1 MVRERIMTKRIN
13 KKLIACGLI
22 AILVTVIL
30 LSALLL
36 LLPNSN
42 TNAVDGFKNIGQVLD
57 VKTDDGNVDE
67 KITTPQD
74 GWVAISTEEEL
85 NNFMSDN
92 TSGGTYGYLTQD
104 IDINRSTD
112 NYGMNQVGFAKDRT
126 LDGNG
131 YIISI
136 KNNGTGGSWLAPT
149 FGGMTFGDG
158 ADALTEHWFNG
169 GNGISNAKVLGGFI
183 GVNWGTIKNVTFDY
197 NIVNDIKFNSPG
209 SSANAPHYIGLIA
222 GFNMGYFSNIRLNI
236 SGNMLGF
243 HRESGNPNG
252 DLTGGNENMAVVGGL
267 SALNMGE
274 IDSVTVNIASSVTF
288 DVNSK
293 AYNGSSTHA
302 VLGGVVGKMLSYS
315 GTLANNYIHTATL
328 KDVTMLGSGTFNIR
342 GQGGNYGDYDSVL
355 NEVGIVVGS
364 NTVYHAN
371 KSKDSGA
378 NYSDGVIDGI
388 LMANTA
394 TVQALSGDQGSRGNH
409 TSGTAQYPVLDCGK
423 VSNVFYAYNY
433 TNRVTNCA
441 FNASSHATHA
451 AQKYSVVSLRY
462 APEIDTTQF
471 DINVGIDRAKNS
483 ESGVNGN
490 FNITFDVETKANAPA
505 EYVVYK
511 LNSEKYTFTTD
522 GTEVLTSTTA
532 MGGIDHR
539 NTDGELTFW
548 DDQAEINRKKGG
560 GTISEIR
567 VNDGTETLLSKT
579 YIDLGRSAKIT
590 PDKDTQPMAGTDY
603 VIDYDGNVVDF
614 KVIIDNDASATNRY
628 DDSSQLTANAKLMGD
643 ERLIE
648 LSLREARMPGE
659 YNNAKI
665 ASLKNP
671 EYGFVDDVRCIV
683 APIND
688 IQKTVGEGN
697 TMRISPVALS
707 ITNPN
712 EADKIYQS
720 YTYNLNTTLD
730 NSQIEYVMYSAN
742 GGKTWSRTN
751 MNPSFPVYNISSTK
765 DGFDLRF
772 RAYAS
777 YTYYVNASDTARIY
791 VAVTAE
797 TAPQKLI
804 IDVDAPAITYVDDNG
819 ATIDK
824 PNYDTQTWN
833 PTIQTLR
840 FKASDAV
847 SGVKSIAIDGVTLNP
862 DENGIYS
869 VEITNSREKTIVIT
883 DNVGNKLTE
892 TVRYKV
898 DTLPTL
904 QILEDYLLEGQTVN
918 ANQKIT
924 FNITQLGSDC
934 SIHMFTRKDDQT
946 DWTDEII
953 ELDENNQYTLT
964 KQGKYEY
971 KFNAINE
978 SGQVSMDHTDTQFI
992 LTIAKAEITLTSDD
1006 ILYNGKLP
1014 SEENIVGISKE
1025 YDGTTVL
1032 EADDLKRLSWNPN
1045 SENYAVLQNLEISAN
1060 YDSANV
1066 NANAKVIVTPVDP
1079 DGKYLFSGS
1088 IVYPEASIT
1097 RKTLNIQ
1104 INNATKVYTDAN
1116 PIFTFDVLGLVT
1128 GESFNYDL
1136 KFKTDALDDSGVG
1149 EYNILSVFTREE
1161 INAMLLSDNSNYIIS
1176 TITSGKMTIT
1186 SKILDDGNYRITNSQ
1201 IGADYTGKPIEIAAE
1216 YKVNDEWKP
1225 LAVRYFYSNGNA
1237 LDGAPINVGKYYYE
1251 LYIED
1256 PNYSLVNVRREFD
1269 IHTAGVNIYIKEIAT
1284 DKTEYKTTYN
1294 GELAPL
1300 NIEIDNG
1307 DTENYKCTF
1316 KDANGKELEGQPV
1329 DAGEY
1334 TLEVRY
1340 EPTDK
1345 NFKNTYKAFD
1355 FVIEKADFSKFD
1367 VKFESA
1373 NREYAPGVLHSLT
1386 VAFPDIEYVTKNT
1399 KVVYIDAKGNEY
1411 LNEFSAEVVGTYKIT
1426 ARISNPNF
1434 EAYELSA
1441 QLVIRRTLLN
1451 DVKFDNT
1458 NATYDGTEH
1467 TMKLVGVPDD
1477 AKVVF
1482 KYNGN
1487 ADEDGVKISDTTIGE
1502 YWISA
1507 TNADNYTIT
1516 ATITGGNYETKII
1529 TGNLSIAKADL
1540 QYTFDGLTVDYD
1552 GNEHIIRP
1560 IVPEGITYELSP
1572 VGTVDPNDGSGV
1584 RIDDNGQY
1592 FSAIKPGKY
1601 IVRLYINESN
1611 YKMVSVTKTLNIE
1624 KLSLVDAITAGG
1636 YSVTFDPNVKE
1647 YKFTIKTDLPD
1658 IKINVTCDTDGIIGD
1673 DNSLLEY
1680 KLPGAGTYRFTI
1692 YASMENYKDYVTTA
1706 TVNIYEAEMPI
1717 QFKGNNVHTYDGT
1730 EVLVSL
1736 LGLPTGAEVI
1746 WEGMQGITI
1755 DEKTNMF
1762 SVTNSGSYTV
1772 TAKVTAPNYKAK
1784 SISHTITIY
1793 DALMPSEMTGGIN
1806 NKSFVYDGI
1815 GKEFEVLCA
1824 PNGAN
1829 ITVDITDSNGNI
1841 IQPITG
1847 TQKYLI
1853 YLPETYTINVKVTAD
1868 NYQDYTKTVI
1878 WTVKNAEIIGVTAE
1892 NKSYK
1897 YDGTGKSV
1905 ELLDVPEGAT
1915 VTFKHNNIDIP
1926 AVNGNYIFT
1935 RTEVGDYIVEYS
1947 VSLQYHDTITGR
1959 MRLSIGGND
1968 FGNIVIPNKEM
1979 TYTGSALEYDIT
1991 EYLANLP
1998 SGTNVEFVSLDAGI
2012 TQNGNKLF
2020 VTNVKDVYGLEGA
2033 YRVTITLTNDNY
2045 ATKDVTFTITVKRK
2059 DITGITIE
2067 DKTVTF
2073 NNTAHSLSAVAPDG
2087 ATVTYTYNA
2096 ATTNSF
2102 SAVRAGKY
2110 YVTVN
2115 VSIDNNHNDFTRT
2128 VLLEINKAVLPEFY
2142 FSAHEF
2148 QWEPE
2153 HEDFVV
2159 NVVDADGNN
2168 IDLTKYEIIWSHKN
2182 GNVFNN
2188 AGNYRLSATYKL
2200 IGFEDDYEIG
2210 NVLGA
2215 EGAKAINVVVKPKKI
2230 TGNIYIDSISKDYDG
2245 NAVSV
2250 DIHGVPEGATVNW
2263 TTPRSYANA
2272 GSYQAS
2278 ANVSMPNYET
2288 LVVNGYVDI
2297 EALEVEVEYF
2307 IKPSYVSGE
2316 TPRVVGR
2323 YTNINGEIVNFTVD
2337 TSSLR
2342 RSEDGEY
2349 EVTVRRLDDSNYA
2362 PNEASK
2368 TITVI
2373 IGTITATNY
2382 LGAIIGGSAGGA
2394 VVLGGGIAALVI
2406 VLLKKKSIKL

>member
-1 MVRERIMTKRIN
+1 MTKRIN

-57 VKTDDGNVDE
+57 VSTNDGNVDE
-67 KITTPQD
+67 KITAPQD
-74 GWVAISTEEEL
+74 GWVAISTEAEL

-92 TSGGTYGYLTQD
+92 TSTYGYLTQD
-104 IDINRSTD
+104 IAINRSGD
-112 NYGMNQVGFAKDRT
+112 NYGLNIRGFNKDRT

-131 YIISI
+131 YKITIT
-136 KNNGTGGSWLAPT
+136 NNGTDEKVWVTPAFANMS
-149 FGGMTFGDG
+149 FG
-158 ADALTEHWFNG
+158 ADVITRHWFYNDEPQT
-169 GNGISNAKVLGGFI
+169 NIKVAGGFI

-197 NIVNDIKFNSPG
+197 KISSPNFAQYNTPSNSERV
-209 SSANAPHYIGLIA
+209 AHYIGIIA
-222 GFNMGYFSNIRLNI
+222 GLNMGYFNNVRLNLNG
-236 SGNMLGF
+236 SAFKF
-243 HRESGNPNG
+243 HRDLGTG
-252 DLTGGNENMAVVGGL
+252 DRGANRNMAVVGGL
-267 SALNMGE
+267 AALNIGE
-274 IDSVTVNIASSVTF
+274 IESVTVDTSITLN
-288 DVNSK
+288 VNSK
-293 AYNGSSTHA
+293 NGSGYPTHA

-315 GTLANNYIHTATL
+315 GTEAYNYIHTSTL
-328 KDVTMLGSGTFNIR
+328 KDVTMLGTGTFTIA
-342 GQGGNYGDYDSVL
+342 GGGGNETANSIL

-364 NTVYHAN
+364 NTVTHADKFRDCGEKFDN
-371 KSKDSGA
+371 GI
-378 NYSDGVIDGI
+378 IDGI

-394 TVQALSGDQGSRGNH
+394 TVTPTGGDGGDYGSQGNH
-409 TSGTAQYPVLDCGK
+409 TSGSAQHPVVDCGK

-451 AQKYSVVSLRY
+451 AQKYSVVSLRN
-462 APEIDTTQF
+462 ATEIDTAQF
-471 DINVGIDRAKNS
+471 DINVSIDRAKNS

-490 FNITFDVETKANAPA
+490 FNISLDVEAKADAPT

-539 NTDGELTFW
+539 NTDGKLTFW

-590 PDKDTQPMAGTDY
+590 PDKDTQPTAGTDY
-603 VIDYDGNVVDF
+603 VIDFDGNVVDF

-648 LSLREARMPGE
+648 LSLREAKMPGE
-659 YNNAKI
+659 YNDAKI

-688 IQKTVGEGN
+688 IQETVGEGR
-697 TMRISPVALS
+697 TMRIAPATLS
-707 ITNPN
+707 IANPN
-712 EADKIYQS
+712 ESDTIYQS
-720 YTYNLNTTLD
+720 YTYTLNTAFD
-730 NSQIEYVMYSAN
+730 NTQIEYVMYSAN
-742 GGKTWSRTN
+742 GGISWSRTN
-751 MNPSFPVYNISSTK
+751 MTPSFPVYNMSSTK

-772 RAYAS
+772 RAYTS
-777 YTYYVNASDTARIY
+777 YTYYINASETAKIY
-791 VAVTAE
+791 VAVTGE

-804 IDVDAPAITYVDDNG
+804 IDVDAPIITYVDENG
-819 ATIDK
+819 ATIEK
-824 PNYDTQTWN
+824 PNFDTQTWS

-840 FKASDAV
+840 FKARDAV
-847 SGVKSIAIDGVTLNP
+847 SGLKSVVVDGKTLTA
-862 DENGIYS
+862 DSNGIYS
-869 VEITNSREKTIVIT
+869 QEITNSREKNILIT
-883 DNVGNKLTE
+883 DNIGNKLTE

-904 QILEDYLLEGQTVN
+904 QILEDYLLEGQTVT

-924 FNITQLGSDC
+924 IKLTALGSEC
-934 SIHMFTRKDDQT
+934 TIRMTTRMEGQEQWDS
-946 DWTDEII
+946 EII
-953 ELDENNQYTLT
+953 TLDENNQYTLT
-964 KQGKYEY
+964 KQGRYEY

-978 SGQVSMDHTDTQFI
+978 SGQQSMDHDDTQFI

-1014 SEENIVGISKE
+1014 SDTGIVGISKE

-1032 EADDLKRLSWNPN
+1032 EADDFKRLSWNPN
-1045 SENYAVLQNLEISAN
+1045 SENYAVLKDLEISAC

-1066 NANAKVIVTPVDP
+1066 NAKAKVIVTPVDP
-1079 DGKYLFSGS
+1079 NGMYLFSGS

-1097 RKTLNIQ
+1097 RKTLTIQ
-1104 INNATKVYTDAN
+1104 INNATKAYGDAN
-1116 PIFTFDVLGLVT
+1116 PIFTFDILGLVT

-1149 EYNILSVFTREE
+1149 EYNILSVQSREE
-1161 INAMLLSDNSNYIIS
+1161 INAILSSDNSNYIIS
-1176 TITSGKMTIT
+1176 AITSGKMTIT
-1186 SKILDDGNYRITNSQ
+1186 SKVIDASNFRITNSQ
-1201 IGADYTGKPIEIAAE
+1201 IGADYTGKPIEITAE
-1216 YKVNDEWKP
+1216 YKVNDTWYP
-1225 LAVRYFYSNGNA
+1225 LAVRYFNSQGV
-1237 LDGAPINVGKYYYE
+1237 LLEGLPINVGKYYYE

-1256 PNYSLVNVRREFD
+1256 PNYTLSTVRREFD
-1269 IHTAGVNIYIKEIAT
+1269 IHKAEVNIYIEEIGI
-1284 DKTEYKTTYN
+1284 DKTEYKVTYN
-1294 GELAPL
+1294 GVAAPL
-1300 NIEIDNG
+1300 NIVIDNG
-1307 DTENYKCTF
+1307 DTNFNRIF
-1316 KDANGKELEGQPV
+1316 KDENGKELSGQPI
-1329 DAGEY
+1329 DAGKY

-1340 EPTDK
+1340 TPTDT
-1345 NFKNTYKAFD
+1345 NFKNTYRAFD
-1355 FVIEKADFSKFD
+1355 FVIEKADFAKFD
-1367 VKFESA
+1367 VKFE
-1373 NREYAPGVLHSLT
+1373 NVTGEYAPGVKHSLK
-1386 VAFPDIEYVTKNT
+1386 VAFPDIEYVTNNT
-1399 KVVYIDAKGNEY
+1399 KVEYIDAKGNKY
-1411 LNEFSAEVVGTYKIT
+1411 SGEFSAEVVGTYKVT
-1426 ARISNPNF
+1426 ATISNPNF

-1441 QLVIRRTLLN
+1441 QLVIRRTILKDAN
-1451 DVKFDNT
+1451 FENT
-1458 NATYDGTEH
+1458 KVTYDGTEH
-1467 TMKLVGVPDD
+1467 KMKLIGLPDD
-1477 AKVVF
+1477 VKVVF

-1487 ADEDGVKISDTTIGE
+1487 AEEDGVKISDTTIGE

-1507 TNADNYTIT
+1507 IDAGNYTVT
-1516 ATITGGNYETKII
+1516 ATITGANYETKII

-1540 QYTFDGLTVDYD
+1540 QYSFDGLTVDYD
-1552 GNEHIIRP
+1552 GQEHVIRP
-1560 IVPEGITYELSP
+1560 KVPKDITYELSP
-1572 VGTVDPNDGSGV
+1572 VGTVDPSDGSGV
-1584 RIDDNGQY
+1584 RIDENGQY
-1592 FSAIKPGKY
+1592 FSATKPGKY

-1611 YKMVSVTKTLNIE
+1611 YKSVSITRTLNIE
-1624 KLSLVDAITAGG
+1624 KLSLVDAIVAGG
-1636 YSVTFDPNVKE
+1636 YSVTYEYGKE
-1647 YKFTIKTDLPD
+1647 YAFTIKTLLDG
-1658 IKINVTCDTDGIIGD
+1658 IEINVTCDTDGIIGD
-1673 DNSLLEY
+1673 DNTLLSY

-1692 YASMENYKDYVTTA
+1692 YASKENYKDYVTTA

-1730 EVLVSL
+1730 EVIVSL
-1736 LGLPTGAEVI
+1736 LGLPTGAKVT
-1746 WEGMQGITI
+1746 WEGMEGVTI

-1762 SVTNSGSYTV
+1762 SVTNSGNYTI

-1793 DALMPSEMTGGIN
+1793 DALMPSEMTDNIG
-1806 NKSFVYDGI
+1806 NKSFRYDGI
-1815 GKEFEVLCA
+1815 GKVFEVLGA
-1824 PNGAN
+1824 PKGAN
-1829 ITVDITDSNGNI
+1829 ITVDITDSKGNI
-1841 IQPITG
+1841 IQPNTG
-1847 TQKYLI
+1847 TQQYLI
-1853 YLPETYTINVKVTAD
+1853 NLPETYTINVKVTAD
-1868 NYQDYTKTVI
+1868 NYQDYNKTVV
-1878 WTVKNAEIIGVTAE
+1878 WTVKNAEITGIIAE

-1897 YDGTGKSV
+1897 YDGEGKSV
-1905 ELLDVPEGAT
+1905 ELLGVPEGAT
-1915 VTFKHNNIDIP
+1915 VTFKHGNVDIP
-1926 AVNGNYIFT
+1926 AVNGKYIFT
-1935 RTEVGDYIVEYS
+1935 QTAAGDYLVDYS
-1947 VSLQYHDTITGR
+1947 VSLQYHDTVSGR
-1959 MRLSIGGND
+1959 MRLSIGKND
-1968 FGNIVIPNKEM
+1968 FGDINIPNM
-1979 TYTGSALEYDIT
+1979 VTTYTGNAFEYDIT
-1991 EYLANLP
+1991 GYLPDGAK
-1998 SGTNVEFVSLDAGI
+1998 VDYVYLDDGV
-2012 TQNGNKLF
+2012 TQNGNKLY
-2020 VTNVKDVYGLEGA
+2020 VTNVKKDQYGLEGA
-2033 YRVTITLTNDNY
+2033 YKVTITITKENY

-2059 DITGITIE
+2059 DITDVVIE

-2073 NNTAHSLSAVAPDG
+2073 NNSAHSLNAIVPEG
-2087 ATVTYTYNA
+2087 ATVTYTYNGV
-2096 ATTNSF
+2096 TTDSF

-2115 VSIDNNHNDFTRT
+2115 VSIDNNYNNYTRT
-2128 VLLEINKAVLPEFY
+2128 LLLDINKAVLPEFY

-2168 IDLTKYEIIWSHKN
+2168 IDLSKYEIKWSHRN

-2188 AGNYRLSATYKL
+2188 AGTYRLSATYKL
-2200 IGFEDDYEIG
+2200 IGFEDDYEVG

-2215 EGAKAINVVVKPKKI
+2215 EGAKSINVVVKAKKI

-2245 NAVSV
+2245 KSVSV

-2263 TTPRSYANA
+2263 TTSRNYVKA
-2272 GSYQAS
+2272 GSYTAS
-2278 ANVSMPNYET
+2278 ASVSMPNYET

-2297 EALEVEVEYF
+2297 EALEVDVEYF
-2307 IKPSYVSGE
+2307 IKPSYVAGE

-2323 YTNINGEIVNFTVD
+2323 YKDIDNNEVNFTVD

-2349 EVTVRRLDDSNYA
+2349 EVPVKRLDDSNYK

-2373 IGTITATNY
+2373 IGTITATNN

-2394 VVLGGGIAALVI
+2394 VVLGGGIAALVV

>member
-1 MVRERIMTKRIN
+1 MTKRIN

-22 AILVTVIL
+22 TILVTVIL

-42 TNAVDGFKNIGQVLD
+42 TNAVEGFKNIGQVLD
-57 VKTDDGNVDE
+57 VKTDDGKVDE
-67 KITTPQD
+67 IITTPESD
-74 GWVAISTEEEL
+74 WVAISTEAEL
-85 NNFMSDN
+85 NAFMSNN
-92 TSGGTYGYLTQD
+92 TTGGNYGYLTQD
-104 IDINRSTD
+104 IAINRSAD
-112 NYGMNQVGFAKDRT
+112 NYGLNGNGFAKDRT

-131 YIISI
+131 YKITIT
-136 KNNGTGGSWLAPT
+136 NNGANDAQPLFGNMNYGSDAITQHWYY
-149 FGGMTFGDG
+149 DG
-158 ADALTEHWFNG
+158 TNPQSSVKE
-169 GNGISNAKVLGGFI
+169 LGGFI
-183 GVNWGTIKNVTFDY
+183 GVNWGTIKNVTFEY
-197 NIVNDIKFNSPG
+197 NIVNNAVYKTPG
-209 SSANAPHYIGLIA
+209 SAAKMAHYIGVIA
-222 GFNMGYFSNIRLNI
+222 GINMGYFSNTRLNI
-236 SGNMLGF
+236 KGKAFSFN
-243 HRESGNPNG
+243 RDSADNN
-252 DLTGGNENMAVVGGL
+252 GGNNNMAVVGGL
-267 SALNMGE
+267 AALNMGE
-274 IDSVTVNIASSVTF
+274 IEGITVEIGQSVTLQA
-288 DVNSK
+288 NSK
-293 AYNGSSTHA
+293 THDGYPTHA

-315 GTLANNYIHTATL
+315 GTEAYNYIKMATL
-328 KDVTMLGSGTFNIR
+328 KDVTMLGSGTFTIL
-342 GQGGNYGDYDSVL
+342 GEGGNPGYNSVL

-364 NTVYHAN
+364 NTVAHAD
-371 KSKDSGA
+371 KFRDSGVMFD
-378 NYSDGVIDGI
+378 NGVIDGV

-394 TVQALSGDQGSRGNH
+394 TVTSKNGVYGSQGNH
-409 TSGTAQYPVLDCGK
+409 TSGSAQYPVLDCGK

-462 APEIDTTQF
+462 APEIDTTHF

-490 FNITFDVETKANAPA
+490 FNITFDVKTKANAPA
-505 EYVVYK
+505 EYIVYK
-511 LNSEKYTFTTD
+511 LNSEKYTFATD
-522 GTEVLTSTTA
+522 GAEVLTSTTA
-532 MGGIDHR
+532 MGGIDYR
-539 NTDGELTFW
+539 NSDGELTFW

-560 GTISEIR
+560 GTVSEVR

-579 YIDLGRSAKIT
+579 YIDLGRSAKIA
-590 PDKDTQPMAGTDY
+590 PDKDTQPIAGEDY
-603 VIDYDGNVVDF
+603 VIDFDGNVVDF
-614 KVIIDNDASATNRY
+614 KVIIDNDKSATNRY

-671 EYGFVDDVRCIV
+671 DYGFVDDVRCIV

-688 IQKTVGEGN
+688 IQETVGEGK
-697 TMRISPVALS
+697 TMRITPVALS
-707 ITNPN
+707 IANPN
-712 EADKIYQS
+712 EADKIYQNYS
-720 YTYNLNTTLD
+720 YTLNTTFD

-742 GGKTWSRTN
+742 GGISWSRTS
-751 MNPSFPVYNISSTK
+751 MNPSFPVYNVSSK
-765 DGFDLRF
+765 IDGFDLRF
-772 RAYAS
+772 RAYAA
-777 YTYYVNASDTARIY
+777 YTYYVNASDTAKIY

-804 IDVDAPAITYVDDNG
+804 IDVDAPAITYVDENG

-847 SGVKSIAIDGVTLNP
+847 SGVNSVSVVDNGISETLTA
-862 DENGIYS
+862 DANGIYS
-869 VEITNSREKTIVIT
+869 LEIKNSRVKTIVIT
-883 DNVGNKLTE
+883 DNIGNKLTE
-892 TVRYKV
+892 TVRFKV
-898 DTLPTL
+898 DTLPILQVAEYFTL
-904 QILEDYLLEGQTVN
+904 NGQTVT

-934 SIHMFTRKDDQT
+934 SIHMFTKADGQDN
-946 DWTDEII
+946 WIEEII
-953 ELDENNQYTLT
+953 ELDKNNQYTLT

-1014 SEENIVGISKE
+1014 SEGNIVGISKE

-1045 SENYAVLQNLEISAN
+1045 SENYAVLQKLEISAN

-1079 DGKYLFSGS
+1079 DGKYLFLGS

-1116 PIFTFDVLGLVT
+1116 PIFTFGVLGLVT
-1128 GESFNYDL
+1128 GESFDYDL

-1161 INAMLLSDNSNYIIS
+1161 INDMLLSDNSNYIIS
-1176 TITSGKMTIT
+1176 TITNGKMTIT

-1201 IGADYTGKPIEIAAE
+1201 VGADYTGKPIEITAE
-1216 YKVNDEWKP
+1216 YKVNDQWNP
-1225 LAVRYFYSNGNA
+1225 LAVRYYNSQGVL
-1237 LDGAPINVGKYYYE
+1237 LDGAPIIVGKYYYE

-1256 PNYSLVNVRREFD
+1256 PNYTLSNVRREFD
-1269 IHTAGVNIYIKEIAT
+1269 IHSAGVNIYIKEIAA

-1294 GELAPL
+1294 GEKAPIS
-1300 NIEIDNG
+1300 IEIDNG
-1307 DTENYKCTF
+1307 DTGNFTCVFRDE
-1316 KDANGKELEGQPV
+1316 NGKELDGQPI
-1329 DAGEY
+1329 DAGKY

-1345 NFKNTYKAFD
+1345 NFKNTYRTID
-1355 FVIEKADFSKFD
+1355 FVIEKADFSKLGI
-1367 VKFESA
+1367 KFE
-1373 NREYAPGVLHSLT
+1373 NVTGEYAPGVLHSLK
-1386 VAFPDIEYVTKNT
+1386 VAFPDIEYVTNNT
-1399 KVVYIDAKGNEY
+1399 KVVYIDAKGDEY

-1451 DVKFDNT
+1451 NVKFDNT
-1458 NATYDGTEH
+1458 KVTYNGEKH
-1467 TMKLVGVPDD
+1467 TMNLVGVPND

-1487 ADEDGVKISDTTIGE
+1487 AEEDGVKIGDTAIGE

-1507 TNADNYTIT
+1507 TNAGNYTIT
-1516 ATITGGNYETKII
+1516 ATITGANYETKII
-1529 TGNLSIAKADL
+1529 TGTLSIAKADL
-1540 QYTFDGLTVDYD
+1540 EYTFDGLTVDYD
-1552 GNEHIIRP
+1552 GEEHIIRP

-1584 RIDDNGQY
+1584 RIDNDGQY
-1592 FSAIKPGKY
+1592 FSATKPGKY
-1601 IVRLYINESN
+1601 IVRLHINESN
-1611 YKMVSVTKTLNIE
+1611 YKTVSVTKTLNIE
-1624 KLSLVDAITAGG
+1624 KLSLVDAFTASG
-1636 YSVTFDPNVKE
+1636 YSVTYEPGKL
-1647 YKFTIKTDLPD
+1647 YTFTIKTELKD
-1658 IKINVTCDTDGIIGD
+1658 IDITVACDTDGVIGD
-1673 DNSLLEY
+1673 NNTPLTY
-1680 KLPGAGTYRFTI
+1680 NLPGAGTYRFTI
-1692 YASMENYKDYVTTA
+1692 YASKENYNDYVTTS

-1730 EVLVSL
+1730 EVKVSL
-1736 LGLPTGAEVI
+1736 LGLPTGAEVT

-1755 DEKTNMF
+1755 DKKTNTF

-1793 DALMPSEMTGGIN
+1793 DALMPSEMTGSIN

-1815 GKEFEVLCA
+1815 GKEFEVLGA

-1829 ITVDITDSNGNI
+1829 ITVDITDSKGNI

-1853 YLPETYTINVKVTAD
+1853 NLPETYTINVKVTAD
-1868 NYQDYTKTVI
+1868 NYQDYSKTVI

-1905 ELLDVPEGAT
+1905 ELLGVPEGAT
-1915 VTFKHNNIDIP
+1915 VTFKYNNIDIP
-1926 AVNGNYIFT
+1926 TENGRYIFT
-1935 RTEVGDYIVEYS
+1935 RTEAGDYLVDYS

-1959 MRLSIGGND
+1959 MRLSIVNNV
-1968 FGNIVIPNKEM
+1968 FGDVNIPNMVM

-1991 EYLANLP
+1991 EYLEGLP
-1998 SGTNVEFVSLDAGI
+1998 EGTNVEFNLDAGV

-2020 VTNVKDVYGLEGA
+2020 VTNVKDIYGLEGA

-2045 ATKDVTFTITVKRK
+2045 ATKDVSFTITVNRK
-2059 DITGITIE
+2059 DITGVSIE

-2073 NNTAHSLSAVAPDG
+2073 NNSAHSLIAVAPEG
-2087 ATVTYTYNA
+2087 ATVTYTYNGV
-2096 ATTNSF
+2096 TTNSF

-2115 VSIDNNHNDFTRT
+2115 VSINDNNNYNDYTRT
-2128 VLLEINKAVLPEFY
+2128 VLLDINKAVLPEFY
-2142 FSAHEF
+2142 FGAHEF

-2168 IDLTKYEIIWSHKN
+2168 IDLSKYEIMWSHKN

-2200 IGFEDDYEIG
+2200 IGFENDYEIG

-2263 TTPRSYANA
+2263 TTARSYVNA
-2272 GSYQAS
+2272 GSFTVS

-2297 EALEVEVEYF
+2297 AALEVEVEYF

-2323 YTNINGEIVNFTVD
+2323 YTDISGEIVNFTVD

-2342 RSEDGEY
+2342 RSDDGEY
-2349 EVTVRRLDDSNYA
+2349 EVTVRRLGDSNYA

-2373 IGTITATNY
+2373 IGTITATNN

-2406 VLLKKKSIKL
+2406 ILVKKKSIKL

>member
-1 MVRERIMTKRIN
+1 MTKRIN

-57 VKTDDGNVDE
+57 VSTNDGNVDE
-67 KITTPQD
+67 KITAPQD

-104 IDINRSTD
+104 IAINRSAD
-112 NYGMNQVGFAKDRT
+112 NYGLNSKGFNKGRT

-131 YIISI
+131 YKITIT
-136 KNNGTGGSWLAPT
+136 NNGTDEKVWVSPA
-149 FGGMTFGDG
+149 FANMSFG
-158 ADALTEHWFNG
+158 ADVITRHWFYNDEPQT
-169 GNGISNAKVLGGFI
+169 NIKVAGGFI

-197 NIVNDIKFNSPG
+197 KISSPNFAQYNTPSNSERV
-209 SSANAPHYIGLIA
+209 AHYIGIIA
-222 GFNMGYFSNIRLNI
+222 GLNMGYFNNVRLNLNG
-236 SGNMLGF
+236 SAFKF
-243 HRESGNPNG
+243 HRDLGTG
-252 DLTGGNENMAVVGGL
+252 DRGANRNMAVVGGL
-267 SALNMGE
+267 AALNIGE
-274 IDSVTVNIASSVTF
+274 IESVTVDTSITLN
-288 DVNSK
+288 VNSK
-293 AYNGSSTHA
+293 NGSGYPTHA

-315 GTLANNYIHTATL
+315 GTEAYNYIHTSTL
-328 KDVTMLGSGTFNIR
+328 KDITMLGAGTFTIA
-342 GQGGNYGDYDSVL
+342 GEGGNASANSIL

-364 NTVYHAN
+364 NTVTHADKFRDCGEKFDN
-371 KSKDSGA
+371 GI
-378 NYSDGVIDGI
+378 IDGI

-394 TVQALSGDQGSRGNH
+394 TVQGRDGVKGSQGNH
-409 TSGTAQYPVLDCGK
+409 TSGSAQHPVVDCGK

-451 AQKYSVVSLRY
+451 AQKYSVISLRNT
-462 APEIDTTQF
+462 PEIDTTQF

-490 FNITFDVETKANAPA
+490 FNITFDVKAKANAPT
-505 EYVVYK
+505 EYVIYN

-539 NTDGELTFW
+539 NTDGKLTFW

-590 PDKDTQPMAGTDY
+590 PDKDTQPIIGTDY
-603 VIDYDGNVVDF
+603 VIDFDGNVVDF

-648 LSLREARMPGE
+648 LSLREAKMPGE
-659 YNNAKI
+659 YNDAKI

-683 APIND
+683 APINN
-688 IQKTVGEGN
+688 IQETVGEGR
-697 TMRISPVALS
+697 TMRIAPVALS
-707 ITNPN
+707 IANPN
-712 EADKIYQS
+712 ESDKIYQS
-720 YTYNLNTTLD
+720 YTYTLNTNLH

-742 GGKTWSRTN
+742 GGISWSRTN
-751 MNPSFPVYNISSTK
+751 MTPSFPVYNMSSTK

-772 RAYAS
+772 RAYTS
-777 YTYYVNASDTARIY
+777 YTYYINASETAKIY
-791 VAVTAE
+791 VAVTGE

-804 IDVDAPAITYVDDNG
+804 IDVDAPIITYVDENG
-819 ATIDK
+819 ATIEK
-824 PNYDTQTWN
+824 PNFDTQTWS

-840 FKASDAV
+840 FKARDAV
-847 SGVKSIAIDGVTLNP
+847 SGLKSVVVDGKTLTA
-862 DENGIYS
+862 DSNGIYS
-869 VEITNSREKTIVIT
+869 QEITNSREKTILIT
-883 DNVGNKLTE
+883 DNIGNKLTE

-904 QILEDYLLEGQTVN
+904 QILEDYLLEGQTVT

-924 FNITQLGSDC
+924 IHLTALGSEC
-934 SIHMFTRKDDQT
+934 TIRMTTRMEGQEQWDS
-946 DWTDEII
+946 EII
-953 ELDENNQYTLT
+953 TLDENNQYTLT

-978 SGQVSMDHTDTQFI
+978 SGQQSMDHDSTQFI

-1014 SEENIVGISKE
+1014 SDTGIVGISKE

-1032 EADDLKRLSWNPN
+1032 EADDFKRLSWNPN
-1045 SENYAVLQNLEISAN
+1045 SENYAVLKDLEISAC

-1066 NANAKVIVTPVDP
+1066 NAKAKVIVTPVDP
-1079 DGKYLFSGS
+1079 NGMYLFSGS

-1097 RKTLNIQ
+1097 RKTLTIQ
-1104 INNATKVYTDAN
+1104 INNATKAYGDAN
-1116 PIFTFDVLGLVT
+1116 PIFTFDILGLVT
-1128 GESFNYDL
+1128 GESFNYDI

-1149 EYNILSVFTREE
+1149 EYNIISVLSREE
-1161 INAMLLSDNSNYIIS
+1161 INALLLSDNANYIIS
-1176 TITSGKMTIT
+1176 TINNGKMTIT
-1186 SKILDDGNYRITNSQ
+1186 SKILDAGNYRITNSQ
-1201 IGADYTGKPIEIAAE
+1201 IGADYTGKPIEITAE
-1216 YKVNDEWKP
+1216 YKVNDTWNP
-1225 LAVRYFYSNGNA
+1225 LAVRYFDLNGNL
-1237 LDGAPINVGKYYYE
+1237 LDGAPIVVGKYYYE

-1256 PNYSLVNVRREFD
+1256 PNYTLSNERREFD
-1269 IHTAGVNIYIKEIAT
+1269 IHSAEVNIYIKEIAA
-1284 DKTEYKTTYN
+1284 DATEYKTTYN

-1300 NIEIDNG
+1300 SIEIDNG
-1307 DTENYKCTF
+1307 DTNYKCVF
-1316 KDANGKELEGQPV
+1316 KDENGKELSGQPI
-1329 DAGEY
+1329 DAGKY

-1340 EPTDK
+1340 TPTDT
-1345 NFKNTYKAFD
+1345 NFKNTYRAFD

-1367 VKFESA
+1367 VKFE
-1373 NREYAPGVLHSLT
+1373 NVTGEYAPGVKHSLK
-1386 VAFPDIEYVTKNT
+1386 VVFPDIEYVSNNT

-1434 EAYELSA
+1434 EAYELNA

-1458 NATYDGTEH
+1458 NATYDGKEH
-1467 TMKLVGVPDD
+1467 KMDLVGLPDD
-1477 AKVVF
+1477 VKVVF

-1487 ADEDGVKISDTTIGE
+1487 AEEDGVKISDTTIGE

-1507 TNADNYTIT
+1507 TNAGNYTIT
-1516 ATITGGNYETKII
+1516 ATITGENYETKII

-1552 GNEHIIRP
+1552 GQEHVIRP

-1572 VGTVDPNDGSGV
+1572 VGTVDPSDGSGV
-1584 RIDDNGQY
+1584 RIDENGQY
-1592 FSAIKPGKY
+1592 FSATKPGKY

-1611 YKMVSVTKTLNIE
+1611 YKTVSVTKTLNIE
-1624 KLSLVDAITAGG
+1624 KLSLVGAITASG
-1636 YSVTFDPNVKE
+1636 YSVTYE
-1647 YKFTIKTDLPD
+1647 YGKVYTFTIKTAVED

-1673 DNSLLEY
+1673 DNTLLAY

-1692 YASMENYKDYVTTA
+1692 YASKENYKDYVTTS

-1730 EVLVSL
+1730 EVIVSL
-1736 LGLPTGAEVI
+1736 LGLPTGAKVT

-1755 DEKTNMF
+1755 DEKTNTF

-1793 DALMPSEMTGGIN
+1793 DALMPSEMTGSIN

-1815 GKEFEVLCA
+1815 GKVFEVLGA

-1829 ITVDITDSNGNI
+1829 ITVDITDSKGNI

-1847 TQKYLI
+1847 TQQYLI
-1853 YLPETYTINVKVTAD
+1853 NLPETYTINIKVTAD

-1897 YDGTGKSV
+1897 YDGNGKSV
-1905 ELLDVPEGAT
+1905 ELLGVPEGAT
-1915 VTFKHNNIDIP
+1915 VTFKYNNIDIP
-1926 AVNGNYIFT
+1926 VENGRYIFT

-1947 VSLQYHDTITGR
+1947 VSLQYHDTISGR

-1968 FGNIVIPNKEM
+1968 FGNIVIPNKVM

-1991 EYLANLP
+1991 EYLVDLP
-1998 SGTNVEFVSLDAGI
+1998 EGTNIEYVFLDNGV
-2012 TQNGNKLF
+2012 TQNGNKLY
-2020 VTNVKDVYGLEGA
+2020 VTNVKNIYGLEGA
-2033 YRVTITLTNDNY
+2033 YKVTITLTNDNY
-2045 ATKDVTFTITVKRK
+2045 ATKDVTFTITVKRQ
-2059 DITGITIE
+2059 DITGVSIE

-2073 NNTAHSLSAVAPDG
+2073 NNSAHSLIAVAPEG
-2087 ATVTYTYNA
+2087 ATITYTYNGV
-2096 ATTNSF
+2096 TSNSF

-2115 VSIDNNHNDFTRT
+2115 VSIDNNNNYNDYTRT
-2128 VLLEINKAVLPEFY
+2128 VLLDINKAVLPEFY
-2142 FSAHEF
+2142 FGAHEF
-2148 QWEPE
+2148 QWEPD

-2168 IDLTKYEIIWSHKN
+2168 IDLSKYVIEWSHKN
-2182 GNVFNN
+2182 GNIFNN
-2188 AGNYRLSATYKL
+2188 AGTYRLSATYKL
-2200 IGFEDDYEIG
+2200 IGFEDDYEVG

-2215 EGAKAINVVVKPKKI
+2215 EGAKSINVVVKAKKI
-2230 TGNIYIDSISKDYDG
+2230 TGNIYIDSVQKDYDG

-2263 TTPRSYANA
+2263 TTARNYVNA
-2272 GSYQAS
+2272 GSFTVS

-2288 LVVNGYVDI
+2288 LIVNGYVDI

-2349 EVTVRRLDDSNYA
+2349 EVTIRRLDDSNYA

-2373 IGTITATNY
+2373 IGTITATNN

-2394 VVLGGGIAALVI
+2394 VVLGGGIAALVV

>member
-1 MVRERIMTKRIN
+1 MTKRIN

-57 VKTDDGNVDE
+57 VSTNDGKVDE
-67 KITTPQD
+67 KITTPGND
-74 GWVAISTEEEL
+74 WVAISTEEEL
-85 NNFMSDN
+85 NAFMSNN
-92 TSGGTYGYLTQD
+92 TSGGNYGYLTED
-104 IDINRSTD
+104 IVINRSTD
-112 NYGMNQVGFAKDRT
+112 NYGLNRSGFNKGRT

-131 YIISI
+131 YKITIT
-136 KNNGTGGSWLAPT
+136 NNGTSWVTPEFANMS
-149 FGGMTFGDG
+149 FG
-158 ADALTEHWFNG
+158 ADVITRHWFYNDEPQT
-169 GNGISNAKVLGGFI
+169 NIKVAGGFI
-183 GVNWGTIKNVTFDY
+183 AVNWGTIKNVTFDY
-197 NIVNDIKFNSPG
+197 KILTTDGARYNTP
-209 SSANAPHYIGLIA
+209 NAGARVAHYIGVIA
-222 GFNMGYFSNIRLNI
+222 GLNMGYINNVRLDLNG
-236 SGNMLGF
+236 SAFKF
-243 HRESGNPNG
+243 HRDLGTG
-252 DLTGGNENMAVVGGL
+252 DRGANRNMAVVGGL
-267 SALNMGE
+267 AALNMGE
-274 IDSVTVNIASSVTF
+274 IETVTVNTSITF

-293 AYNGSSTHA
+293 NESGYPTHA

-315 GTLANNYIHTATL
+315 GTEAYNYINSATL
-328 KDVTMLGSGTFNIR
+328 KDVTMLGSGTFTIAS
-342 GQGGNYGDYDSVL
+342 GGGNETANSIL

-364 NTVYHAN
+364 NTVTHADKYRDCGEKFDN
-371 KSKDSGA
+371 GI
-378 NYSDGVIDGI
+378 IDGI

-394 TVQALSGDQGSRGNH
+394 TVTPTGGDGGDYGSQGNH
-409 TSGTAQYPVLDCGK
+409 TSGTAQYPVVDCGK

-441 FNASSHATHA
+441 FNASTHATHA
-451 AQKYSVVSLRY
+451 AQKYSVVSLRN
-462 APEIDTTQF
+462 APEIDTAQF

-490 FNITFDVETKANAPA
+490 FNISLDVKAKANAPA

-539 NTDGELTFW
+539 NTDEKLTFW
-548 DDQAEINRKKGG
+548 DDQAEINRKKAG

-579 YIDLGRSAKIT
+579 YIDLGRSAKIS
-590 PDKDTQPMAGTDY
+590 PDKDIQPTAGTDY
-603 VIDYDGNVVDF
+603 VIDFDGNVVNF
-614 KVIIDNDASATNRY
+614 KVIVDNDASATNRY

-648 LSLREARMPGE
+648 LSLREAKMPGE
-659 YNNAKI
+659 YNDAKI

-688 IQKTVGEGN
+688 IQKTVGEGR
-697 TMRISPVALS
+697 TMRIAPVALS
-707 ITNPN
+707 IANPN
-712 EADKIYQS
+712 ESDKIYQS
-720 YTYNLNTTLD
+720 YTYNLNITLD

-742 GGKTWSRTN
+742 GGISWSRTN
-751 MNPSFPVYNISSTK
+751 MTPSFPVYNMSSTK

-777 YTYYVNASDTARIY
+777 YTYYVNASETAKIY
-791 VAVTAE
+791 VAVTTE
-797 TAPQKLI
+797 TVPQKLI
-804 IDVDAPAITYVDDNG
+804 IDVDAPIITYVDENG
-819 ATIDK
+819 ASIEK

-840 FKASDAV
+840 FKARDAV
-847 SGVKSIAIDGVTLNP
+847 SGVKSVTIVDNGISETLTA
-862 DENGIYS
+862 DANGIYS
-869 VEITNSREKTIVIT
+869 LEIKNSRAKTIVIN
-883 DNVGNKLTE
+883 DNIGNTLTE

-898 DTLPTL
+898 DTLPAL

-924 FNITQLGSDC
+924 FNITALGSDC
-934 SIHMFTRKDDQT
+934 SIHMFTKADGQDN
-946 DWTDEII
+946 WTEEII

-978 SGQVSMDHTDTQFI
+978 SGQQSMDHDDTQFI

-1014 SEENIVGISKE
+1014 SDTGIVGISKE

-1032 EADDLKRLSWNPN
+1032 EADDFKRLSWNPN
-1045 SENYAVLQNLEISAN
+1045 SENYAVLQNLEISAM

-1066 NANAKVIVTPVDP
+1066 NAKAKVFVTPVDP
-1079 DGKYLFSGS
+1079 NGMYLFSGS

-1097 RKTLNIQ
+1097 RKTLTIQ
-1104 INNATKVYTDAN
+1104 INNATKAYGDSN
-1116 PIFTFDVLGLVT
+1116 PIFNFDILGLVT

-1136 KFKTDALDDSGVG
+1136 KFKTDASDDSGVG

-1176 TITSGKMTIT
+1176 TITNGKMTIT

-1201 IGADYTGKPIEIAAE
+1201 IGADYTGKPIEISAE
-1216 YKVNDEWKP
+1216 YKVNDQWSP
-1225 LAVRYFYSNGNA
+1225 LAVRYYNSQGVL
-1237 LDGAPINVGKYYYE
+1237 LDGAPIIVGKYYYE

-1256 PNYSLVNVRREFD
+1256 PNYTLSNVRREFD
-1269 IHTAGVNIYIKEIAT
+1269 IHSAGVNIYIKEIAA
-1284 DKTEYKTTYN
+1284 DATEYKTTYN
-1294 GELAPL
+1294 GEKAPL
-1300 NIEIDNG
+1300 SIEIDNG
-1307 DTENYKCTF
+1307 DTENFTCVF
-1316 KDANGKELEGQPV
+1316 KDESGKELSGQPIN
-1329 DAGEY
+1329 AGNY
-1334 TLEVRY
+1334 TLVVRY

-1345 NFKNTYKAFD
+1345 NFKNTYRTFD
-1355 FVIEKADFSKFD
+1355 FVIEKADFSKSD
-1367 VKFESA
+1367 VKFKSVTG
-1373 NREYAPGVLHSLT
+1373 EYAPGVKHSLKVT
-1386 VAFPDIEYVTKNT
+1386 FPDIEYVTNNT

-1441 QLVIRRTLLN
+1441 QLVIRRTILEN
-1451 DVKFDNT
+1451 IYFDNT
-1458 NATYDGTEH
+1458 KATYNGEEH
-1467 TMKLVGVPDD
+1467 TMNLVGLPDD
-1477 AKVVF
+1477 VKVVF
-1482 KYNGN
+1482 KYNGD
-1487 ADEDGVKISDTTIGE
+1487 AIEDGVKISDTTIGE

-1507 TNADNYTIT
+1507 TNAGNYTIT
-1516 ATITGGNYETKII
+1516 ATITGENYETKII

-1540 QYTFDGLTVDYD
+1540 QYTFDGLTIDYD
-1552 GNEHIIRP
+1552 GQEHVIRP
-1560 IVPEGITYELSP
+1560 IVPKDITYELSP
-1572 VGTVDPNDGSGV
+1572 VGTVDPSDGSGV
-1584 RIDDNGQY
+1584 RIDENGQY
-1592 FSAIKPGKY
+1592 FSATKPGKY

-1611 YKMVSVTKTLNIE
+1611 YKTVSVTKTLNIE
-1624 KLSLVDAITAGG
+1624 KLSLVGAITASG
-1636 YSVTFDPNVKE
+1636 YSVTYEPGNE
-1647 YKFTIKTDLPD
+1647 YNFTIETALKD
-1658 IKINVTCDTDGIIGD
+1658 IKINVTCDVDGIIGD
-1673 DNSLLEY
+1673 DNTLLAY

-1706 TVNIYEAEMPI
+1706 IVNIYEAEMPI

-1730 EVLVSL
+1730 EVIVSL
-1736 LGLPTGAEVI
+1736 LGLPTGAKVT

-1755 DEKTNMF
+1755 DEKTNTF

-1793 DALMPSEMTGGIN
+1793 DALMPSEMTGSIN

-1815 GKEFEVLCA
+1815 GKVFEVLGA

-1829 ITVDITDSNGNI
+1829 ITVDITDSKGNI

-1847 TQKYLI
+1847 TQQYLI
-1853 YLPETYTINVKVTAD
+1853 NLPETYTINIKVTAD

-1878 WTVKNAEIIGVTAE
+1878 WTVKNAEIIGFTAE

-1897 YDGTGKSV
+1897 YDGSGKSV
-1905 ELLDVPEGAT
+1905 ELLGVPEGAT
-1915 VTFKHNNIDIP
+1915 VTFKHGSIDIP
-1926 AVNGNYIFT
+1926 VENGRYIFT
-1935 RTEVGDYIVEYS
+1935 RTEAGDYIVEYS
-1947 VSLQYHDTITGR
+1947 VSLQYHNTISGR

-1968 FGNIVIPNKEM
+1968 FGNIVIPNKVM

-1991 EYLANLP
+1991 EYLVDLP
-1998 SGTNVEFVSLDAGI
+1998 EGTNIEYVFLDNGV
-2012 TQNGNKLF
+2012 TQNGNKLY
-2020 VTNVKDVYGLEGA
+2020 VTNVKNIYGLEGA
-2033 YRVTITLTNDNY
+2033 YKVTITLTNDNY
-2045 ATKDVTFTITVKRK
+2045 ATKDVTFTITVKRQ
-2059 DITGITIE
+2059 DITGVSIE

-2073 NNTAHSLSAVAPDG
+2073 NNSAHSLIAVAPEG
-2087 ATVTYTYNA
+2087 ATVTYTYNGV
-2096 ATTNSF
+2096 TTNSF

-2115 VSIDNNHNDFTRT
+2115 VSIDNNNNYNDYTRT
-2128 VLLEINKAVLPEFY
+2128 VLLDINKAVLPEFY
-2142 FSAHEF
+2142 FGAHEF

-2159 NVVDADGNN
+2159 DVVDADGNN
-2168 IDLTKYEIIWSHKN
+2168 IDLSKYAIVWSHKN

-2188 AGNYRLSATYKL
+2188 AGTYRLSATYKL

-2215 EGAKAINVVVKPKKI
+2215 EGAKAINVVVKAKKI
-2230 TGNIYIDSISKDYDG
+2230 TGNIYIDSVQKDYDG
-2245 NAVSV
+2245 IAVSV

-2263 TTPRSYANA
+2263 TTARSYVNA
-2272 GSYQAS
+2272 GSFTVT

-2323 YTNINGEIVNFTVD
+2323 YANINGEIVNFTVD

-2342 RSEDGEY
+2342 RSDDGEY
-2349 EVTVRRLDDSNYA
+2349 EVAVKRLDDSNYK

-2373 IGTITATNY
+2373 IGTITATNN

-2394 VVLGGGIAALVI
+2394 VVLGGGIAALVV

>member
-1 MVRERIMTKRIN
+1 MTKRIN

-42 TNAVDGFKNIGQVLD
+42 TNAVNGFKNIGQVLD
-57 VKTDDGNVDE
+57 IKTNDGNVDE
-67 KITTPQD
+67 KITTPESD
-74 GWVAISTEEEL
+74 WVAISTEAGL
-85 NNFMSDN
+85 NDFMN
-92 TSGGTYGYLTQD
+92 NNGAKYGYLTND
-104 IDINRSTD
+104 ITINRSTD

-149 FGGMTFGDG
+149 FGNMTFGDG
-158 ADALTEHWFNG
+158 ADALTEHWFNS

-197 NIVNDIKFNSPG
+197 TIVNDIKFNSPA
-209 SSANAPHYIGLIA
+209 SAANAPHYIGLIA

-252 DLTGGNENMAVVGGL
+252 GTTGGNENMAVVGGL

-274 IDSVTVNIASSVTF
+274 IDSVTVDIASSVTF

-462 APEIDTTQF
+462 APEIDTTLF

-490 FNITFDVETKANAPA
+490 FNITFDVKTKANAPA

-539 NTDGELTFW
+539 NSDGKLTFW

-560 GTISEIR
+560 GTVSEVR

-579 YIDLGRSAKIT
+579 YIDLGRSAKIA
-590 PDKDTQPMAGTDY
+590 PDKDTQPVAGEDY
-603 VIDYDGNVVDF
+603 VIDFDGNVVDF
-614 KVIIDNDASATNRY
+614 KVIIDNDASAANRY

-648 LSLREARMPGE
+648 LSLREAKMPGE

-671 EYGFVDDVRCIV
+671 DYGFIDDVRCIV

-688 IQKTVGEGN
+688 IQKTVGEGK
-697 TMRISPVALS
+697 TMRIAPVALS
-707 ITNPN
+707 IANPN
-712 EADKIYQS
+712 EADKIYQNYS
-720 YTYNLNTTLD
+720 YTLNTTLD

-742 GGKTWSRTN
+742 GGISWSRTN
-751 MNPSFPVYNISSTK
+751 MTPSFPVYNLSSSK

-777 YTYYVNASDTARIY
+777 YTYYINASETARIY

-804 IDVDAPAITYVDDNG
+804 IDVDAPIITYVDENG

-904 QILEDYLLEGQTVN
+904 QILEDYLLEGQTVT

-934 SIHMFTRKDDQT
+934 SIHMFTKADGQDN
-946 DWTDEII
+946 WIEEII

-971 KFNAINE
+971 RFNAINE
-978 SGQVSMDHTDTQFI
+978 SGQVSMDHTDTQFT

-1014 SEENIVGISKE
+1014 SEGNIVGISKE

-1060 YDSANV
+1060 YDGANV
-1066 NANAKVIVTPVDP
+1066 NAKAKVIVTPVDP
-1079 DGKYLFSGS
+1079 DGKYLFLGS

-1176 TITSGKMTIT
+1176 TITNGKMTIT

-1201 IGADYTGKPIEIAAE
+1201 IGADYTGKPIEITAE
-1216 YKVNDEWKP
+1216 YKVNDQWSP
-1225 LAVRYFYSNGNA
+1225 LAVRYYNSQGVL
-1237 LDGAPINVGKYYYE
+1237 LDGAPIIVGKYYYE

-1256 PNYSLVNVRREFD
+1256 PNYTLSNVRREFD
-1269 IHTAGVNIYIKEIAT
+1269 IHSAGVNIYIKEIAA

-1300 NIEIDNG
+1300 SIEIDNG
-1307 DTENYKCTF
+1307 DTENFTCVF
-1316 KDANGKELEGQPV
+1316 RDENGKELDGQPI
-1329 DAGEY
+1329 DAGNY

-1345 NFKNTYKAFD
+1345 NFKNTYRTID
-1355 FVIEKADFSKFD
+1355 FVIEKADFSKLGI
-1367 VKFESA
+1367 KFE
-1373 NREYAPGVLHSLT
+1373 NVTGEYAPGVLHSLK
-1386 VAFPDIEYVTKNT
+1386 VAFPDIEYVTNNT

-1426 ARISNPNF
+1426 ARFSNPNF

-1441 QLVIRRTLLN
+1441 QLVIRRTILE
-1451 DVKFDNT
+1451 DIYFDNT
-1458 NATYDGTEH
+1458 KVTYNGTEH
-1467 TMKLVGVPDD
+1467 TMKLVGLPDD
-1477 AKVVF
+1477 VKVVF

-1487 ADEDGVKISDTTIGE
+1487 AEEDGVIISDTTIGE

-1507 TNADNYTIT
+1507 TNAGNYTIT
-1516 ATITGGNYETKII
+1516 ATITGDNYETKII

-1552 GNEHIIRP
+1552 GQEHAIRP

-1572 VGTVDPNDGSGV
+1572 VGTVDPDDGSGV
-1584 RIDDNGQY
+1584 RIDENGQY
-1592 FSAIKPGKY
+1592 FSATKPGKY

-1611 YKMVSVTKTLNIE
+1611 YKTVSVTKTLNIE
-1624 KLSLVDAITAGG
+1624 KLSLVGTITASG
-1636 YSVTFDPNVKE
+1636 YSVTYEPGKV
-1647 YKFTIKTDLPD
+1647 YTFTIKTELED
-1658 IKINVTCDTDGIIGD
+1658 IDITVACDTDGIIGD
-1673 DNSLLEY
+1673 DNALLTY
-1680 KLPGAGTYRFTI
+1680 NLPGAGTYRFTI
-1692 YASMENYKDYVTTA
+1692 YASKENYKDYVTTS

-1730 EVLVSL
+1730 EVIVSL
-1736 LGLPTGAEVI
+1736 LGLPTGAEVT

-1755 DEKTNMF
+1755 DKVTNTF

-1772 TAKVTAPNYKAK
+1772 TAKVTATNYKAK

-1793 DALMPSEMTGGIN
+1793 DALMPSEMTGSIN

-1815 GKEFEVLCA
+1815 GKEFEVLGA

-1829 ITVDITDSNGNI
+1829 ITVDITDSKGNI

-1853 YLPETYTINVKVTAD
+1853 NLPETYTINVKVTAD

-1897 YDGTGKSV
+1897 YDGSGKSV
-1905 ELLDVPEGAT
+1905 ELLGVPEGAT
-1915 VTFKHNNIDIP
+1915 VTFKYNNIDIP
-1926 AVNGNYIFT
+1926 IENGRYIFT

-1959 MRLSIGGND
+1959 MRLSIGGNV
-1968 FGNIVIPNKEM
+1968 FGDVNIPNKEM

-1991 EYLANLP
+1991 EYLESLP
-1998 SGTNVEFVSLDAGI
+1998 EGTNVEFNLDAGV

-2020 VTNVKDVYGLEGA
+2020 VTNVKDMYGLEGA

-2059 DITGITIE
+2059 DITGVSIE

-2073 NNTAHSLSAVAPDG
+2073 NNSAHSLIAVAPEG
-2087 ATVTYTYNA
+2087 ATVTYTYNGV
-2096 ATTNSF
+2096 TTNSF

-2115 VSIDNNHNDFTRT
+2115 VSIDDNNNYNDYTRT
-2128 VLLEINKAVLPEFY
+2128 VLLDINKAVLPEFY
-2142 FSAHEF
+2142 FGAHEF

-2159 NVVDADGNN
+2159 NVVDADGNS
-2168 IDLTKYEIIWSHKN
+2168 IDLSKYAIVWSHKN

-2215 EGAKAINVVVKPKKI
+2215 EGAKAINVVVKAKKI

-2263 TTPRSYANA
+2263 TTARSYVNA
-2272 GSYQAS
+2272 GSFTVS

-2323 YTNINGEIVNFTVD
+2323 YTDIKGEIVNFTVD

-2349 EVTVRRLDDSNYA
+2349 EVDVRRLDDSNYA

-2373 IGTITATNY
+2373 IGTITATNN

-2394 VVLGGGIAALVI
+2394 VVLGGGIAVLVV